1 MSANIINSHRYK
13 KTTRK
18 KANENKE
25 RIKANQKYK
34 KEKLKNLKEKRKNE
48 VKDSYIK
55 LNNNF
60 NSNYNTNLNNNTN
73 KNKKKTRKHNFPGL
87 LKIIGLVACIALI
100 AIISRIIVKKENE
113 PVVQADFNTEKKVSL
128 VQDYNFKIGMSKLDS
143 TNYLNSKNIILNEL
157 VSSLSNKLIS
167 INKDYSINYIVAKS
181 IKKVSNKQ
189 YFIEL
194 NPDYNVKVE
203 DIKNTINEIKS
214 VGDKNIYYE
223 CINNIW
229 SIDEQGKNEF
239 SITLK
244 QDNPYFVYN
253 LTFPI
258 VNTGNNYPYDIKNEG
273 ESSVLFTRKK
283 SNSTLSTIQFTGYS
297 DIDNLIEDFKNG
309 KIDMFTASSDS
320 IMQLIGK
327 YEYNVKKY
335 RDGQNIFL
343 LGNKDSKVFSQKE
356 VRQALLYSLN
366 REEIVKKINST
377 FSEVIDIP
385 YIYSSIRYK
394 YDIVGAKNILI
405 QYGWKNEKG
414 INKKTVGEEELT
426 LELTLL
432 VNEKDNTKVKI
443 ADMIKD
449 MAENVGIRIN
459 IKKAKDAKLTELI
472 KNKSYDIILA
482 DVYVNDKPD
491 ITYLEEYININ
502 DKVNSALNI
511 VKQSSIEDLPKNIA
525 TLQDVI
531 SDEIA
536 CIGILARNTNVVYQ
550 KNINGFEDINYMKVF
565 YNLENIGKIQ
575 EVKTDI

>member
-1 MSANIINSHRYK
+1 
-13 KTTRK
+13 
-18 KANENKE
+18 
-25 RIKANQKYK
+25 
-34 KEKLKNLKEKRKNE
+34 
-48 VKDSYIK
+48 
-55 LNNNF
+55 
-60 NSNYNTNLNNNTN
+60 
-73 KNKKKTRKHNFPGL
+73 
-87 LKIIGLVACIALI
+87 
-100 AIISRIIVKKENE
+100 
-113 PVVQADFNTEKKVSL
+113 
-128 VQDYNFKIGMSKLDS
+128 
-143 TNYLNSKNIILNEL
+143 
-157 VSSLSNKLIS
+157 
-167 INKDYSINYIVAKS
+167 
-181 IKKVSNKQ
+181 
-189 YFIEL
+189 
-194 NPDYNVKVE
+194 
-203 DIKNTINEIKS
+203 
-214 VGDKNIYYE
+214 
-223 CINNIW
+223 
-229 SIDEQGKNEF
+229 
-239 SITLK
+239 
-244 QDNPYFVYN
+244 
-253 LTFPI
+253 
-258 VNTGNNYPYDIKNEG
+258 
-273 ESSVLFTRKK
+273 
-283 SNSTLSTIQFTGYS
+283 
-297 DIDNLIEDFKNG
+297 
-309 KIDMFTASSDS
+309 MFTASSDS

-575 EVKTDI
+575 DVKTDI

>member
-18 KANENKE
+18 KANKNKE

-60 NSNYNTNLNNNTN
+60 NSNYNTNLNNNTH
-73 KNKKKTRKHNFPGL
+73 KNKKKTKKHNFPGL
-87 LKIIGLVACIALI
+87 LKIIGLVSCIALI

-194 NPDYNVKVE
+194 NSDYNVKIE
-203 DIKNTINEIKS
+203 DIKNTVNEIKS
-214 VGDKNIYYE
+214 SGDKNIYYE
-223 CINNIW
+223 CINNIE

-258 VNTGNNYPYDIKNEG
+258 LNTGNNYPYDIKNEG

-414 INKKTVGEEELT
+414 MNKKTVGEEELT

-459 IKKAKDAKLTELI
+459 IKKAKDNQLTELI

-575 EVKTDI
+575 DVKTDI

>member
-143 TNYLNSKNIILNEL
+143 TNYLSSKNIILNEL
-157 VSSLSNKLIS
+157 VSSLSNRLIS

-203 DIKNTINEIKS
+203 DIKNTVNEIKS
-214 VGDKNIYYE
+214 SGDKNIYYE

-244 QDNPYFVYN
+244 QDDPYFVYN

-273 ESSVLFTRKK
+273 ESSFLFTRKK

-343 LGNKDSKVFSQKE
+343 LGTKDSKVFSQKE

>member
-143 TNYLNSKNIILNEL
+143 TNYLSSKNIILNEL

-203 DIKNTINEIKS
+203 DIKNTVNEIKS
-214 VGDKNIYYE
+214 SGDKNIYYE

-244 QDNPYFVYN
+244 QDDPYFVYN

-258 VNTGNNYPYDIKNEG
+258 LNTGNNYPYDIKNEG
-273 ESSVLFTRKK
+273 ESSFLFTRKK

-414 INKKTVGEEELT
+414 MNKKTVGEEELT

>member
-55 LNNNF
+55 LNNSF

-194 NPDYNVKVE
+194 NSDYNVKIE
-203 DIKNTINEIKS
+203 DIKNTVNEIKS
-214 VGDKNIYYE
+214 SGDKNIYYE

-244 QDNPYFVYN
+244 QDDPYFVYN

-414 INKKTVGEEELT
+414 MNKKTVGEEELT

-511 VKQSSIEDLPKNIA
+511 VKQNSIEDLPKNIA

>member
-55 LNNNF
+55 LNNSF

-143 TNYLNSKNIILNEL
+143 TNYLSSKNIILNEL

-181 IKKVSNKQ
+181 IKKISNKQ

-203 DIKNTINEIKS
+203 DIKNTVNEIKS
-214 VGDKNIYYE
+214 SGDKNIYYE

-244 QDNPYFVYN
+244 QDDPYFVYN

-414 INKKTVGEEELT
+414 MNKKTVGEEELT

-511 VKQSSIEDLPKNIA
+511 VKQNSIEDLPKNIA

>member
-143 TNYLNSKNIILNEL
+143 TNYLSSKNIILNEL

-203 DIKNTINEIKS
+203 DIKNTVNEIKS
-214 VGDKNIYYE
+214 SGDKNIYYE

-414 INKKTVGEEELT
+414 MNKKTVGEEELT

>member
-55 LNNNF
+55 LNNSF

-143 TNYLNSKNIILNEL
+143 TNYLSSKNIILNEL

-214 VGDKNIYYE
+214 AGDKNIYYE

-244 QDNPYFVYN
+244 QDDPYFVYN

-258 VNTGNNYPYDIKNEG
+258 LNTGNNYPYDIKNEG
-273 ESSVLFTRKK
+273 ESSFLFTRKK

-414 INKKTVGEEELT
+414 MNKKTVGEEELT

-511 VKQSSIEDLPKNIA
+511 VKQNSIEDLPKNIA

>member
-143 TNYLNSKNIILNEL
+143 TNYLSSKNIILNEL
-157 VSSLSNKLIS
+157 VSSLSNRLIS

-214 VGDKNIYYE
+214 AGDKNIYYE
-223 CINNIW
+223 CINNIE

-244 QDNPYFVYN
+244 QDDPYFVYN
-253 LTFPI
+253 LIFPI

-297 DIDNLIEDFKNG
+297 DIDNLIEDFKNS

-414 INKKTVGEEELT
+414 MNKKTVGEEELT

-459 IKKAKDAKLTELI
+459 IKKAKDNQLTELI

-575 EVKTDI
+575 DVKTDI

>member
-143 TNYLNSKNIILNEL
+143 TNYLSSKNIILNEL
-157 VSSLSNKLIS
+157 VSSLSNRLIS

-203 DIKNTINEIKS
+203 DIKNTVNEIKS
-214 VGDKNIYYE
+214 SGDKNIYYE

-244 QDNPYFVYN
+244 QDDPYFVYN

-258 VNTGNNYPYDIKNEG
+258 LNTGNNYPYDIKNEG
-273 ESSVLFTRKK
+273 ESSFLFTRKK
-283 SNSTLSTIQFTGYS
+283 SNSTLSTIRFTGYS

-414 INKKTVGEEELT
+414 MNKKTVGEEELT

>member
-18 KANENKE
+18 KANKNKE

-143 TNYLNSKNIILNEL
+143 TNYLSSKNIILNEL

-194 NPDYNVKVE
+194 NSDYNVKIE

-214 VGDKNIYYE
+214 AGDKNIYYE

-244 QDNPYFVYN
+244 QDDPYFVYN

-394 YDIVGAKNILI
+394 YDMVGAKNILI

-459 IKKAKDAKLTELI
+459 IKKTKDNQLTELI

-575 EVKTDI
+575 DVKTDI

>member
-73 KNKKKTRKHNFPGL
+73 KNKKKTRKYNFPGL

-143 TNYLNSKNIILNEL
+143 TNYLSSKNIILNEL

-181 IKKVSNKQ
+181 IKKISNKQ

-214 VGDKNIYYE
+214 AGDKNIYYE

-258 VNTGNNYPYDIKNEG
+258 LNTGNNYPYDIKNEG

-283 SNSTLSTIQFTGYS
+283 SNSTLSTIRFTGYS

-414 INKKTVGEEELT
+414 MNKKTVGEEELT

-511 VKQSSIEDLPKNIA
+511 VKQNSIEDLPKNIA

-575 EVKTDI
+575 DVKTDI

>member
-73 KNKKKTRKHNFPGL
+73 KNKKKTRKYNFPGL

-143 TNYLNSKNIILNEL
+143 TNYLSSKNIILNEL

-414 INKKTVGEEELT
+414 MNKKTVGEEELT

-575 EVKTDI
+575 DVKTDI

>member
-143 TNYLNSKNIILNEL
+143 TNYLSSKNIILNEL

-194 NPDYNVKVE
+194 NPDYNVKIE
-203 DIKNTINEIKS
+203 DIKNTVNEIKS
-214 VGDKNIYYE
+214 SGDKNIYYE

-297 DIDNLIEDFKNG
+297 DIDNLIEDFKNS

-414 INKKTVGEEELT
+414 MNKKTVGEEELT

-575 EVKTDI
+575 DVKTDI

>member
-25 RIKANQKYK
+25 RIKASQKYK
-34 KEKLKNLKEKRKNE
+34 REKLKYSKAKNKEQLMKNDLNDNVHNSDKRKKN
-48 VKDSYIK
+48 
-55 LNNNF
+55 
-60 NSNYNTNLNNNTN
+60 
-73 KNKKKTRKHNFPGL
+73 NKKYKSSNFF
-87 LKIIGLVACIALI
+87 KILALIACIAII
-100 AIISRIIVKKENE
+100 AIISRIIVKKENQ
-113 PVVQADFNTEKKVSL
+113 PVVQADFNTDKKVIL
-128 VQDYNFKIGMSKLDS
+128 VQDYDLKIGMSKLDS
-143 TNYLNSKNIILNEL
+143 LDYLTSKNIILNEL
-157 VSSLSNKLIS
+157 VSNLSNKLIS

-181 IKKVSNKQ
+181 IQKVNNKQ

-194 NPDYNVKVE
+194 DTKYNIKTQDIE
-203 DIKNTINEIKS
+203 NTIKEIKNA
-214 VGDKNIYYE
+214 GDKNIYYNY
-223 CINNIW
+223 ITNIDN
-229 SIDEQGKNEF
+229 IEDQGKNEF

-244 QDNPYFVYN
+244 EEDPYFIYS
-253 LTFPI
+253 LSFPI
-258 VNTGNNYPYDIKNEG
+258 VNSGNDYPYDIKKENNN
-273 ESSVLFTRKK
+273 SVLFTRKN
-283 SNSTLSTIQFTGYS
+283 SSSTLKSIQFTSYS
-297 DIDNLIEDFKNG
+297 DIDNLIEDFKNS

-327 YEYNVKKY
+327 YDYNVKKY

-343 LGNKDSKVFSQKE
+343 LGNKDSKIFSQKE

-366 REEIVKKINST
+366 REEIVKKINPT
-377 FSEVIDIP
+377 FAEVIDLP
-385 YIYSSIRYK
+385 YIYSNIRYK
-394 YDIVGAKNILI
+394 YDIVGAKNILL
-405 QYGWKNEKG
+405 QQGWKSDKG
-414 INKKTVGEEELT
+414 LNKKNIDNEELT

-432 VNEKDNTKVKI
+432 VNENDSIKVKI

-459 IKKAKDAKLTELI
+459 IRKAKDNELTEIIDKKL
-472 KNKSYDIILA
+472 YDIILA

-491 ITYLEEYININ
+491 ITYLEQYLNIN

-511 VKQSSIEDLPKNIA
+511 VKQSNIEDLPKNIS
-525 TLQDVI
+525 TLQDVL

-550 KNINGFEDINYMKVF
+550 KNINGFENINYMKVF

-575 EVKTDI
+575 EINDDI

>member
-73 KNKKKTRKHNFPGL
+73 KNKKKTRKYNFPGL

-143 TNYLNSKNIILNEL
+143 TNYLSSKNIILNEL
-157 VSSLSNKLIS
+157 VSSLSNRLIS

-194 NPDYNVKVE
+194 NSDYNVKIE

-214 VGDKNIYYE
+214 AGDKNIYYE

-414 INKKTVGEEELT
+414 MNKKTVGEEELT

-575 EVKTDI
+575 DVKTDI

>member
-55 LNNNF
+55 LNNSF

-143 TNYLNSKNIILNEL
+143 TNYLSSKNIILNEL

-194 NPDYNVKVE
+194 NSDYNVKIE
-203 DIKNTINEIKS
+203 DIKNTVNEIKS
-214 VGDKNIYYE
+214 SGDKNIYYE

-244 QDNPYFVYN
+244 QDDPYFVYN

-297 DIDNLIEDFKNG
+297 DIDNLIEDFKNS

-414 INKKTVGEEELT
+414 MNKKTVGEEELT

-511 VKQSSIEDLPKNIA
+511 VKQNSIEDLPKNIA

>member
-55 LNNNF
+55 LNNSF

-143 TNYLNSKNIILNEL
+143 TNYLSSKNIILNEL

-203 DIKNTINEIKS
+203 DIKNTVNEIKS
-214 VGDKNIYYE
+214 SGDKNIYYE

-244 QDNPYFVYN
+244 QDDPYFVYN

-258 VNTGNNYPYDIKNEG
+258 LNTGNNYPYDIKNEG
-273 ESSVLFTRKK
+273 ESSFLFTRKK

-414 INKKTVGEEELT
+414 MNKKTVGEEELT

>member
-60 NSNYNTNLNNNTN
+60 NSNYNTNLNNDTH
-73 KNKKKTRKHNFPGL
+73 KNKKKTKKHNFPGL

-214 VGDKNIYYE
+214 AGDKNIYYE

-244 QDNPYFVYN
+244 QDDPYFVYN

-414 INKKTVGEEELT
+414 MNKKTVGEEELT

-575 EVKTDI
+575 DVKTDI

>member
-143 TNYLNSKNIILNEL
+143 TNYLSSKNIILNEL

-194 NPDYNVKVE
+194 NSDYNVKIE
-203 DIKNTINEIKS
+203 DIKNTVNEIKS
-214 VGDKNIYYE
+214 SGDKNIYYE

-244 QDNPYFVYN
+244 QDDPYFVYN

-414 INKKTVGEEELT
+414 MNKKTVGEEELT

-459 IKKAKDAKLTELI
+459 IKKAKDNQLTELI

-575 EVKTDI
+575 DVKTDI

>member
-181 IKKVSNKQ
+181 IKKISNKQ

-214 VGDKNIYYE
+214 AGDKNIYYE

-258 VNTGNNYPYDIKNEG
+258 LNTGNNYPYDIKNEG

-414 INKKTVGEEELT
+414 MNKKTVGEEELT

-459 IKKAKDAKLTELI
+459 IKKAKDNQLTELI

-575 EVKTDI
+575 DVKTDI

>member
-143 TNYLNSKNIILNEL
+143 TNYLSSKNIILNEL
-157 VSSLSNKLIS
+157 VSSLSNRLIS

-203 DIKNTINEIKS
+203 DIKNTVNEIKS
-214 VGDKNIYYE
+214 SGDKNIYYE

-244 QDNPYFVYN
+244 QDDPYFVYN

-414 INKKTVGEEELT
+414 MNKKTVGEEELT

>member
-143 TNYLNSKNIILNEL
+143 TNYLSSKNIILNEL

-181 IKKVSNKQ
+181 IKKISNKQ

-214 VGDKNIYYE
+214 AGDKNIYYE

-258 VNTGNNYPYDIKNEG
+258 LNTGNNYPYDIKNEG

-283 SNSTLSTIQFTGYS
+283 SNSTLSTIRFTGYS

-414 INKKTVGEEELT
+414 MNKKTVGEEELT

-511 VKQSSIEDLPKNIA
+511 VKQNSIEDLPKNIA

>member
-55 LNNNF
+55 LNNSF

-143 TNYLNSKNIILNEL
+143 TNYLSSKNIILNEL

-244 QDNPYFVYN
+244 QDDPYFVYN

-283 SNSTLSTIQFTGYS
+283 SNSTLSTIRFTGYS

-414 INKKTVGEEELT
+414 MNKKTVGEEELT

-511 VKQSSIEDLPKNIA
+511 VKQNSIEDLPKNIA

>member
-55 LNNNF
+55 LNNSF

-143 TNYLNSKNIILNEL
+143 TNYLSSKNIILNEL

-181 IKKVSNKQ
+181 IKKISNKQ

-203 DIKNTINEIKS
+203 DIKNTVNEIKS
-214 VGDKNIYYE
+214 SGDKNIYYE

-244 QDNPYFVYN
+244 QDDPYFVYN

-414 INKKTVGEEELT
+414 MNKKTVGEEELT

-575 EVKTDI
+575 DVKTDI

>member
-55 LNNNF
+55 LNNSF

-73 KNKKKTRKHNFPGL
+73 KNKKKTRKYNFPGL

-143 TNYLNSKNIILNEL
+143 TNYLSSKNIILNEL

-203 DIKNTINEIKS
+203 DIKNTVNEIKS
-214 VGDKNIYYE
+214 SGDKNIYYE

-244 QDNPYFVYN
+244 QDDPYFVYN

-258 VNTGNNYPYDIKNEG
+258 LNTGNNYPYDIKNEG
-273 ESSVLFTRKK
+273 ESSFLFTRKK
-283 SNSTLSTIQFTGYS
+283 SNSTLSTIRFTGYS

-575 EVKTDI
+575 DVKTDI

>member
-55 LNNNF
+55 LNNSF

-143 TNYLNSKNIILNEL
+143 TNYLSSKNIILNEL

-194 NPDYNVKVE
+194 NSDYNVKIE
-203 DIKNTINEIKS
+203 DIKNTVNEIKS
-214 VGDKNIYYE
+214 SGDKNIYYE

-244 QDNPYFVYN
+244 QDDPYFVYN

-414 INKKTVGEEELT
+414 MNKKTVGEEELT

-511 VKQSSIEDLPKNIA
+511 VKQNSIEDLPKNIA

>member
-60 NSNYNTNLNNNTN
+60 NSNYNTNLNNNTH

-414 INKKTVGEEELT
+414 MNKKTVGEEELT

-459 IKKAKDAKLTELI
+459 IKKAKDNQLTELI

-575 EVKTDI
+575 DVKTDI

>member
-13 KTTRK
+13 KTARK

-157 VSSLSNKLIS
+157 VSSLSNRLIS

-194 NPDYNVKVE
+194 NSDYNVKIE
-203 DIKNTINEIKS
+203 DIKNTVNEIKS
-214 VGDKNIYYE
+214 SGDKNIYYE

-244 QDNPYFVYN
+244 QDDPYFVYN

-414 INKKTVGEEELT
+414 MNKKTVGEEELT

>member
-143 TNYLNSKNIILNEL
+143 TNYLSSKNIILNEL
-157 VSSLSNKLIS
+157 VSSLSNRLIS

-203 DIKNTINEIKS
+203 DIKNTVNEIKS
-214 VGDKNIYYE
+214 AGDKNIYYE
-223 CINNIW
+223 CINNIE

-414 INKKTVGEEELT
+414 MNKKTVGEEELT

-459 IKKAKDAKLTELI
+459 IKKAKDNQLTELI

-575 EVKTDI
+575 DVKTDI

>member
-18 KANENKE
+18 KANKNKE

-60 NSNYNTNLNNNTN
+60 NSNYNTNLNNNTH

-203 DIKNTINEIKS
+203 DIKNTVNEIKS
-214 VGDKNIYYE
+214 AGDKNIYYE
-223 CINNIW
+223 CINNIE

-244 QDNPYFVYN
+244 QDDPYFVYN

-414 INKKTVGEEELT
+414 MNKKTVGEEELT

-459 IKKAKDAKLTELI
+459 IKKAKDNQLTELI

>member
-143 TNYLNSKNIILNEL
+143 TNYLSSKNIILNEL
-157 VSSLSNKLIS
+157 VSSLSNRLIS

-203 DIKNTINEIKS
+203 DIKNTVNEIKS
-214 VGDKNIYYE
+214 SGDKNIYYE

-244 QDNPYFVYN
+244 QDDPYFVYN

-258 VNTGNNYPYDIKNEG
+258 LNTGNNYPYDIKNEG
-273 ESSVLFTRKK
+273 ESSFLFTRKK

-414 INKKTVGEEELT
+414 MNKKTVGEEELT

-459 IKKAKDAKLTELI
+459 IKKAKDNQLTELI

>member
-55 LNNNF
+55 LNNSF

-143 TNYLNSKNIILNEL
+143 TNYLSSKNIILNEL

-244 QDNPYFVYN
+244 QDDPYFVYN

-258 VNTGNNYPYDIKNEG
+258 LNTGNNYPYDIKNEG

-283 SNSTLSTIQFTGYS
+283 SNSTLSTIRFTGYS

-414 INKKTVGEEELT
+414 MNKKTVGEEELT

-511 VKQSSIEDLPKNIA
+511 VKQNSIEDLPKNIA

>member
-143 TNYLNSKNIILNEL
+143 TNYLSSKNIILNEL

-214 VGDKNIYYE
+214 AGDKNIYYE

-258 VNTGNNYPYDIKNEG
+258 LNTGNNYPYDIKNEG

-414 INKKTVGEEELT
+414 MNKKTVGEEELT

-575 EVKTDI
+575 DVKTDI

>member
-143 TNYLNSKNIILNEL
+143 TNYLSSKNIILNEL

-181 IKKVSNKQ
+181 IKKISNKQ

-214 VGDKNIYYE
+214 AGDKNIYYE

-273 ESSVLFTRKK
+273 ESSFLFTRKK

-414 INKKTVGEEELT
+414 MNKKTVGEEELT

-575 EVKTDI
+575 DVKTDI

>member
-18 KANENKE
+18 KANKNKE

-157 VSSLSNKLIS
+157 VSSLSNRLIS

-214 VGDKNIYYE
+214 AGDKNIYYE

-244 QDNPYFVYN
+244 QDDPYFVYN
-253 LTFPI
+253 LIFPI

-414 INKKTVGEEELT
+414 MNKKTVGEEELT

-459 IKKAKDAKLTELI
+459 IKKAKDNQLTELI

-575 EVKTDI
+575 DVKTDI

>member
-1 MSANIINSHRYK
+1 MSANIIDSHRYK

-55 LNNNF
+55 LNNSF

-143 TNYLNSKNIILNEL
+143 TNYLSSKNIILNEL
-157 VSSLSNKLIS
+157 VSSLSNRLIS

-203 DIKNTINEIKS
+203 DIKNTVNEIKS
-214 VGDKNIYYE
+214 SGDKNIYYE

-244 QDNPYFVYN
+244 QDDPYFVYN

-414 INKKTVGEEELT
+414 MNKKTVGEEELT

-511 VKQSSIEDLPKNIA
+511 VKQNSIEDLPKNIA

>member
-73 KNKKKTRKHNFPGL
+73 KNKKKTRKYNFPGL

-143 TNYLNSKNIILNEL
+143 TNYLSSKNIILNEL
-157 VSSLSNKLIS
+157 VSSLSNRLIS

-203 DIKNTINEIKS
+203 DIKNTVNEIKS
-214 VGDKNIYYE
+214 SGDKNIYYE

-244 QDNPYFVYN
+244 QDDPYFVYN

-414 INKKTVGEEELT
+414 MNKKTVGEEELT

-511 VKQSSIEDLPKNIA
+511 VKQNSIEDLPKNIA